1 MWEIRCDGLIM
12 GRMKD
17 MKKAAQEMGKMMKS
31 LGKPGMKWS
40 LSEL

>member
-1 MWEIRCDGLIM
+1 MWEIRCDGLVM

-17 MKKAAQEMGKMMKS
+17 MKKATQEMRKMMQT

-40 LSEL
+40 LSEM